1 MTYDIRPMGDRALLV
16 TTPNPASLAT
26 AIGALKLVG
35 VIEAVPAAETVLVRF
50 DSHCDRNNLRRIIN
64 NLDDTAMTVEAST
77 HVVIPVTYDGEDLD
91 DVANACGIDVADVI
105 AIHCAATYTVAFCGF
120 APGFAY
126 LSGLDPRLTV
136 SRMRTPRPHVP
147 AGAVA
152 IADQWSAVYPRDSP
166 GGWRLLGT
174 TTMSLFDL
182 DRPQPATLKPGDT
195 VHFTPTAPA
204 PGPTA

>member
-16 TTPNPASLAT
+16 AAKNPAGLAN
-26 AIGALKLVG
+26 AIGALRLAG
-35 VIEAVPAAETVLVRF
+35 VLEAVPAAETVLIRF
-50 DSHCDRNNLRRIIN
+50 DATCNRADLCRSIN
-64 NLDDTAMTVEAST
+64 DIDDTAMTIGAST

-136 SRMRTPRPHVP
+136 SRMSTPRPRVP

-152 IADQWSAVYPRDSP
+152 IADRWSAVYPRESP

-182 DRPQPATLKPGDT
+182 SRTQPAALKPGDT
-195 VHFTPTAPA
+195 VQFTRVESIAASRP
-204 PGPTA
+204 

>member
-26 AIGALKLVG
+26 AICGLRLDG
-35 VIEAVPAAETVLVRF
+35 VTEAVPAAETVLIRF
-50 DSHCDRNNLRRIIN
+50 DPTCNRSNLRRAIN
-64 NLDDTAMTVEAST
+64 ELDDLPATTNSRT

-91 DVANACGIDVADVI
+91 DVANACGIDVAEVI
-105 AIHCAATYTVAFCGF
+105 AIHCAPTYTVAFCGF

-136 SRMRTPRPHVP
+136 SRMSTPRPRVR

-152 IADQWSAVYPRDSP
+152 IADRWSAVYPRASP

-182 DRPQPATLKPGDT
+182 SRTQPAALKPGDT
-195 VHFTPTAPA
+195 VQFTPVTSVTTSRP
-204 PGPTA
+204 

>member
-16 TTPNPASLAT
+16 TTSNPASLAT
-26 AIGALKLVG
+26 AIRGLNLAG

-50 DSHCDRNNLRRIIN
+50 DSHCDRNDLRRIIN
-64 NLDDTAMTVEAST
+64 NLDDTATTIGAST
-77 HVVIPVTYDGEDLD
+77 HVVIPVTYNGEDLD
-91 DVANACGIDVADVI
+91 AVADLCGLDVADVI
-105 AIHCAATYTVAFCGF
+105 ALHCGAVYTVAFCGF

-136 SRMRTPRPHVP
+136 SRMSSPRPRVS

-152 IADQWSAVYPRDSP
+152 IADQWSAVYPRESP

-182 DRPQPATLKPGDT
+182 NRAQPAVLKPGDT
-195 VHFTPTAPA
+195 VQFTPVTALTMSRP
-204 PGPTA
+204 